1 MSKKNKKPTISTDK
15 EGPFPKTSGFPS
27 STVFEHNLPVENTSQ
42 PDFWLNTR
50 LQALII
56 FALSFVLY
64 ANTLTHK
71 FCQDDAIV
79 ITDNK
84 YTVEGFAGI
93 PDILR
98 YDTFFGF
105 FKEAGKAGL
114 VAGGRYRPF
123 TLVQFAI
130 EYQFFGKNAF
140 IGHLFNVLW
149 FGLTCVLLYFVLLK
163 LLNFKYQNSLKSTTS
178 DIVHR
183 TSYTVHFIAFAA
195 AALFAA
201 HPIHTEAVANI
212 KGRDEIMCL
221 LGSLAAVWFSIKAF
235 EKGGVLNQILAAI
248 FFFIGLLSKENAI
261 TFVVIVPLI
270 YWFFMET
277 NLVTAFKQTLPFI
290 ASAAFFIILRGAVI
304 GNQFGGEQLELMNN
318 PYLKLVDN
326 QYVAFS
332 FSEKF
337 ATIIYTLGDYVR
349 LLIFPHPLTHDY
361 YPRHVGIMSFGD
373 WQVILSLLIY
383 IGLGA
388 AILRGLFKKEIWA
401 FGLAF
406 YLITLSIV
414 SNLIFPVGTN
424 MAERFLFMPS
434 VGFCLVVAIVLSKI
448 FIVKNSSNSL
458 NIKPLS
464 MVLIAMIMLLGLK
477 TVLRNPAWKDNY
489 TIFTTDIEVSKNS
502 AKLQTSVGGET
513 IDTFKNEKNLELRTT
528 KMKEA
533 IEHLKQAIAIHP
545 AYKSPYLLMGNAYL
559 YLDDV
564 DNAIIYYE
572 GALKLDST
580 FKDARANI
588 GLAYG
593 AKYRDLGKKAGQVEQ
608 NLPKAIEYFTKS
620 IEYNPNDAQVYSY
633 IGTAYGMN
641 NQIPK
646 SIEALSKALSL
657 RFDKQ
662 DALNLSVSYRIVG
675 DVAKANEWAQ
685 RAK

>member
-1 MSKKNKKPTISTDK
+1 MSKKNKKPIPNPQK
-15 EGPFPKTSGFPS
+15 ESPS
-27 STVFEHNLPVENTSQ
+27 VFEPNLTVENTSQ
-42 PDFWLNTR
+42 TDFWLNTR
-50 LQALII
+50 LHALVI
-56 FALSFVLY
+56 FALSFALY

-93 PDILR
+93 LDILR
-98 YDTFFGF
+98 YDTFYGF
-105 FKEAGKAGL
+105 FKEAGKANL

-149 FGLTCVLLYFVLLK
+149 FSLTCVLLYFVLLK
-163 LLNFKYQNSLKSTTS
+163 LLNFKHQKQTVNSSE
-178 DIVHR
+178 
-183 TSYTVHFIAFAA
+183 YTIHFIAFATA
-195 AALFAA
+195 AIFAA

-235 EKGGVLNQILAAI
+235 EKGGILNAILAAVL
-248 FFFIGLLSKENAI
+248 FFIGLLSKENAI

-277 NLVTAFKQTLPFI
+277 NIATAFKQTIPFI
-290 ASAAFFIILRGAVI
+290 ISAVLFIILRGAVI

-326 QYVAFS
+326 QYIAFS
-332 FSEKF
+332 FSEKI
-337 ATIIYTLGDYVR
+337 ATIIYTLGDYIR

-361 YPRHVGIMSFGD
+361 YPRHVSIMSFGD
-373 WQVILSLLIY
+373 WQVVLSLLVY

-388 AILRGLFKKEIWA
+388 SILRGLLKKEIWA

-434 VGFCLVVAIVLSKI
+434 VGFCLVVAILLSKI
-448 FIVKNSSNSL
+448 FTLKNSNNSL

-464 MVLIAMIMLLGLK
+464 MVLIAMITLLGLK

-513 IDTFKNEKNLELRTT
+513 IDTFRNEKNLELRTS

-533 IEHLKQAIAIHP
+533 IEHLKRAIEIHP
-545 AYKSPYLLMGNAYL
+545 TYKSPYLLMGNAYL
-559 YLDDV
+559 YLDDSE
-564 DNAIIYYE
+564 NAIKYYE
-572 GALKLDST
+572 AALKLDST
-580 FKDARANI
+580 FKDARANLTIAKNSQYREI
-588 GLAYG
+588 G
-593 AKYRDLGKKAGQVEQ
+593 KRAGQVEH
-608 NLPKAIEYFTKS
+608 NIPKAIEYLTKAV
-620 IEYNPNDAQVYSY
+620 EANPLDAQAYSY
-633 IGTAYGMN
+633 LGTAYGMSG
-641 NQIPK
+641 QAQK

-662 DALNLSVSYRIVG
+662 DALNLSVSYRMIG
-675 DVAKANEWAQ
+675 DMAKANEWQQ
-685 RAK
+685 RAEKGQ

>member
-1 MSKKNKKPTISTDK
+1 MSKKNKKPIPISQK
-15 EGPFPKTSGFPS
+15 EGPS
-27 STVFEHNLPVENTSQ
+27 VFEPNLTVENTSQ
-42 PDFWLNTR
+42 TDFWLNSR
-50 LQALII
+50 LQALVI
-56 FALSFVLY
+56 FALSFALY
-64 ANTLTHK
+64 ANTLTHQ

-98 YDTFFGF
+98 YDTFYGF

-130 EYQFFGKNAF
+130 EYQFFGKNPF

-163 LLNFKYQNSLKSTTS
+163 LLHYKY
-178 DIVHR
+178 R
-183 TSYTVHFIAFAA
+183 TSNPVHPTSYIVHFIAFAA
-195 AALFAA
+195 AAIFAA

-235 EKGGVLNQILAAI
+235 EKGGILNSILAAI
-248 FFFIGLLSKENAI
+248 LFFIGLLSKENAI
-261 TFVVIVPLI
+261 TFVLIVPLI
-270 YWFFMET
+270 YWFFIET
-277 NLVTAFKQTLPFI
+277 NWVNSFKKVTPFI
-290 ASAAFFIILRGAVI
+290 LASVLFIILRANAMVQEDVSI
-304 GNQFGGEQLELMNN
+304 FEKVSKSLQNTSGEVKELMNN

-332 FSEKF
+332 LSEKF
-337 ATIIYTLGDYVR
+337 ATIIYTLGDYIR

-361 YPRHVGIMSFGD
+361 YPRHVSIMSFGD
-373 WQVILSLLIY
+373 WQVILSLLAY

-388 AILRGLFKKEIWA
+388 SILRGLLKKEIWA

-414 SNLIFPVGTN
+414 SNLVFPVGTN

-448 FIVKNSSNSL
+448 FTSKNNANSL
-458 NIKPLS
+458 NIKSLS
-464 MVLIAMIMLLGLK
+464 IVLISIITLLGLK

-513 IDTFKNEKNLELRTT
+513 IDTFRNEKNLELRSS

-533 IEHLKQAIAIHP
+533 IEHLKRAIEIHP
-545 AYKSPYLLMGNAYL
+545 TYKSPYLLMGNAYL

-564 DNAIIYYE
+564 DNAIKYYE

-593 AKYRDLGKKAGQVEQ
+593 AKYRDLGKKAGQVEK

-633 IGTAYGMN
+633 LGTAYGMS

-646 SIEALSKALSL
+646 SIETLNKALSL

-662 DALNLSVSYRIVG
+662 DALNLSMSYRIAG
-675 DVAKANEWAQ
+675 DLAKANEWQQ
-685 RAK
+685 RTK

>member
-1 MSKKNKKPTISTDK
+1 MSKKNKKPIPNSQK
-15 EGPFPKTSGFPS
+15 EGPS
-27 STVFEHNLPVENTSQ
+27 VFEPNLTVENTSQ
-42 PDFWLNTR
+42 TDFWLNSR
-50 LQALII
+50 LQALVI
-56 FALSFVLY
+56 FALSFALY

-98 YDTFFGF
+98 YDTFYGF
-105 FKEAGKAGL
+105 FKEAGKANL

-130 EYQFFGKNAF
+130 EYQFFGKNPF

-163 LLNFKYQNSLKSTTS
+163 LLNFKHQKQPENSSE
-178 DIVHR
+178 
-183 TSYTVHFIAFAA
+183 YTIHFIAFATA
-195 AALFAA
+195 AIFAV

-235 EKGGVLNQILAAI
+235 EKGGILNSILAAGL
-248 FFFIGLLSKENAI
+248 FFIGLLSKENAI

-277 NLVTAFKQTLPFI
+277 NIVTALKQTIPFI
-290 ASAAFFIILRGAVI
+290 ASAILFIILRGAVI

-337 ATIIYTLGDYVR
+337 GTIIYTLGDYIR

-361 YPRHVGIMSFGD
+361 YPRHIDIMSFGD
-373 WQVILSLLIY
+373 WQVILSLLVY
-383 IGLGA
+383 IGLEA
-388 AILRGLFKKEIWA
+388 LILRGLLKKEIWA

-414 SNLIFPVGTN
+414 SNLVFPVGTN

-448 FIVKNSSNSL
+448 FTLKNSDNLL
-458 NIKPLS
+458 NIKHLS
-464 MVLIAMIMLLGLK
+464 MVLISIITLLGLK

-513 IDTFKNEKNLELRTT
+513 IDTFRNEKNLELRTS

-533 IEHLKQAIAIHP
+533 IEHLKRAIEIHP
-545 AYKSPYLLMGNAYL
+545 TYKTPYLLMGNAYL
-559 YLDDV
+559 YLEDSE
-564 DNAIIYYE
+564 NAIKYYE
-572 GALKLDST
+572 AALKLDST
-580 FKDARANI
+580 FKDARAN
-588 GLAYG
+588 LAI
-593 AKYRDLGKKAGQVEQ
+593 AKNTQYRDIGKRAGQVE
-608 NLPKAIEYFTKS
+608 NNIPKAIEYLTKA
-620 IEYNPNDAQVYSY
+620 IEANPLDAQAYSY
-633 IGTAYGMN
+633 LGTAYGMSG
-641 NQIPK
+641 QAQK

-662 DALNLSVSYRIVG
+662 DALNLSVSYRMIG
-675 DVAKANEWAQ
+675 DVAKANEWQQ
-685 RAK
+685 RAEKGQ

>member
-1 MSKKNKKPTISTDK
+1 MSKNNKKSTPSVLSNKNQVRGNK
-15 EGPFPKTSGFPS
+15 EESLDSIQTKNVHTF
-27 STVFEHNLPVENTSQ
+27 
-42 PDFWLNTR
+42 DFWLNSR
-50 LQALII
+50 LQAFVI

-98 YDTFFGF
+98 YDTFYGF
-105 FKEAGKAGL
+105 FKEAGKAKL

-130 EYQFFGKNAF
+130 EYQFFGKNPF

-149 FGLTCVLLYFVLLK
+149 FGLTCVLLYFILLK
-163 LLNFKYQNSLKSTTS
+163 LLNFKHQKQPKISSK
-178 DIVHR
+178 
-183 TSYTVHFIAFAA
+183 YTIHFIAFAA
-195 AALFAA
+195 AAIFAA

-221 LGSLAAVWFSIKAF
+221 LGSLAAVWFSIKEF
-235 EKGGVLNQILAAI
+235 EKGGILNQILAAVL
-248 FFFIGLLSKENAI
+248 FFIGLLSKENAI
-261 TFVVIVPLI
+261 TFVVIAPLI

-277 NLVTAFKQTLPFI
+277 NWVDAFKQTMPFI
-290 ASAAFFIILRGAVI
+290 ASALLFIILRGAVI

-337 ATIIYTLGDYVR
+337 GTIIYTLGDYIR

-361 YPRHVGIMSFGD
+361 YPRHIGIMSFGD
-373 WQVILSLLIY
+373 WQVILSLVLY

-388 AILRGLFKKEIWA
+388 LILRGLIKKEIWA

-414 SNLIFPVGTN
+414 SNLVFPVGTN

-434 VGFCLVVAIVLSKI
+434 VGFCLVAAIILSKI
-448 FIVKNSSNSL
+448 FITKNNHNLL
-458 NIKPLS
+458 NTKPLS
-464 MVLIAMIMLLGLK
+464 MVLIAIITILGLK

-502 AKLQTSVGGET
+502 AKLQTSVGGEM
-513 IDTFKNEKNLELRTT
+513 IDTFRNEKNTELRTA

-533 IEHLKQAIAIHP
+533 IDHLKRAIEIHP
-545 AYKSPYLLMGNAYL
+545 TYKSPYLLMGNAYL
-559 YLDDV
+559 YLEDPE
-564 DNAIIYYE
+564 NAIKYYE
-572 GALKLDST
+572 GALQLDTT
-580 FKDARANI
+580 FKDARSNLA
-588 GLAYG
+588 LAYG
-593 AKYRDLGKKAGQVEQ
+593 VRYKDLGKKAGQVEQ

-620 IEYNPNDAQVYSY
+620 IEYNPKDAQVYSY
-633 IGTAYGMN
+633 LGTAYGMSFEKYKSIQDIN
-641 NQIPK
+641 K
-646 SIEALSKALSL
+646 SIEILNKALSM

-662 DALNLSVSYRIVG
+662 DALNLSVSYRILGNIV
-675 DVAKANEWAQ
+675 KANEWQQ
-685 RAK
+685 RATKGE

>member
-1 MSKKNKKPTISTDK
+1 MSKKNKKPI
-15 EGPFPKTSGFPS
+15 PS
-27 STVFEHNLPVENTSQ
+27 SQIDGPSVLVPNLPVENRSQ
-42 PDFWLNTR
+42 ADFWLNSR
-50 LQALII
+50 LQALVI

-64 ANTLTHK
+64 ANTLTHQ

-98 YDTFFGF
+98 YDTFYGF
-105 FKEAGKAGL
+105 FKEAGKANL

-130 EYQFFGKNAF
+130 EYQFFGKNPF

-163 LLNFKYQNSLKSTTS
+163 LLNFKHRAS
-178 DIVHR
+178 DPLFRESNTVHP
-183 TSYTVHFIAFAA
+183 TSYIVHFIAFAA
-195 AALFAA
+195 AAIFAA

-235 EKGGVLNQILAAI
+235 EKGGVLNSILATVL
-248 FFFIGLLSKENAI
+248 FFIGLLSKENAV

-277 NLVTAFKQTLPFI
+277 NIVTALKQTIPFI
-290 ASAAFFIILRGAVI
+290 TAAISFIILRGAVI
-304 GNQFGGEQLELMNN
+304 GNQFGGGQLELMNN

-326 QYVAFS
+326 QYVAFT
-332 FSEKF
+332 FSEKL
-337 ATIIYTLGDYVR
+337 ATIIYTLGDYIR

-373 WQVILSLLIY
+373 WQVLLSLLVY
-383 IGLGA
+383 LGLGA
-388 AILRGLFKKEIWA
+388 LILRGLLKKEIWA

-434 VGFCLVVAIVLSKI
+434 VGFCLVVAIFLSKV
-448 FIVKNSSNSL
+448 FSVKNNDNLL
-458 NIKPLS
+458 NIKHLS
-464 MVLIAMIMLLGLK
+464 MVLIAMITLLGLK

-513 IDTFKNEKNLELRTT
+513 IDTFRNEKNLELRTS

-533 IEHLKQAIAIHP
+533 IEHLKRAIEIHP
-545 AYKSPYLLMGNAYL
+545 TYKSPYLLMGNAYL
-559 YLDDV
+559 YLEDSE
-564 DNAIIYYE
+564 NAIKYYE
-572 GALKLDST
+572 AALKLDST
-580 FKDARANI
+580 FKDARAN
-588 GLAYG
+588 LAI
-593 AKYRDLGKKAGQVEQ
+593 AKNTQYREIGKKAGQVEQ
-608 NLPKAIEYFTKS
+608 NIPKAIEYLTKA
-620 IEYNPNDAQVYSY
+620 IEVNPLDAQAYSY
-633 IGTAYGMN
+633 LGTAYGMSG
-641 NQIPK
+641 QAQK
-646 SIEALSKALSL
+646 SIEALSKALSM

-662 DALNLSVSYRIVG
+662 DALNLSVSYRMIG
-675 DVAKANEWAQ
+675 DVAKANEWQQ
-685 RAK
+685 RAEKGE

>member
-1 MSKKNKKPTISTDK
+1 MSKKNKKPIESSDK
-15 EGPFPKTSGFPS
+15 ETPS
-27 STVFEHNLPVENTSQ
+27 VFEPNQSSLSLEKNN
-42 PDFWLNTR
+42 FWLNAR
-50 LQALII
+50 LQALVI
-56 FALSFVLY
+56 FALSFALY
-64 ANTLTHK
+64 ANTLTHQ

-98 YDTFFGF
+98 YDTFYGF

-123 TLVQFAI
+123 TLVQFAV
-130 EYQFFGKNAF
+130 EYQFFGKNPF

-163 LLNFKYQNSLKSTTS
+163 LLHYKYRTS
-178 DIVHR
+178 AAVHPTSYIVHF
-183 TSYTVHFIAFAA
+183 TAFAA
-195 AALFAA
+195 AAIFAA

-235 EKGGVLNQILAAI
+235 EKGGILNSVLAAI
-248 FFFIGLLSKENAI
+248 LFFIGLLSKENAI

-277 NLVTAFKQTLPFI
+277 NWSTAFKQTMPFI
-290 ASAAFFIILRGAVI
+290 ASAALFIILRGIVI
-304 GNQFGGEQLELMNN
+304 GNQFGGVQLELMNN

-337 ATIIYTLGDYVR
+337 ATIIYTLGDYIR

-361 YPRHVGIMSFGD
+361 YPRHVSIKSFGD
-373 WQVILSLLIY
+373 WQVILSLLVY

-388 AILRGLFKKEIWA
+388 LILRGLVKKEIWA

-406 YLITLSIV
+406 CLITLSIV
-414 SNLIFPVGTN
+414 SNLVFPVGTN

-448 FIVKNSSNSL
+448 FTLKNSNNSL

-464 MVLIAMIMLLGLK
+464 MILIAIITLLGLK

-513 IDTFKNEKNLELRTT
+513 IDTFRNEKNLELRTV

-533 IEHLKQAIAIHP
+533 IEHLKRAIEIHP
-545 AYKSPYLLMGNAYL
+545 TYKSPYLLMGNAYL
-559 YLDDV
+559 YLNDSE
-564 DNAIIYYE
+564 NAIKYYE
-572 GALKLDST
+572 AALTLDST
-580 FKDARANI
+580 FKDARANLAIAKNTQYREI
-588 GLAYG
+588 G
-593 AKYRDLGKKAGQVEQ
+593 KRAGQVE
-608 NLPKAIEYFTKS
+608 NNIPKAIEYLTKAV
-620 IEYNPNDAQVYSY
+620 EANPLDAQAYSY
-633 IGTAYGMN
+633 LGTAYGMSG
-641 NQIPK
+641 QAKK

-662 DALNLSVSYRIVG
+662 DALNLSVSYRMIG
-675 DVAKANEWAQ
+675 DVAKANEWQQ
-685 RAK
+685 RAEKGE

>member
-1 MSKKNKKPTISTDK
+1 MSKKNKKPIQSSDK
-15 EGPFPKTSGFPS
+15 ETPS
-27 STVFEHNLPVENTSQ
+27 VFESNQSSLSLEKT
-42 PDFWLNTR
+42 DFWLNSR
-50 LQALII
+50 LQALVI

-98 YDTFFGF
+98 YDTFYGF
-105 FKEAGKAGL
+105 FKEAGKANL

-140 IGHLFNVLW
+140 IGHLFNVIW
-149 FGLTCVLLYFVLLK
+149 FGLTCVMLYFVLLK
-163 LLNFKYQNSLKSTTS
+163 LLNFKHKKQPENSSE
-178 DIVHR
+178 
-183 TSYTVHFIAFAA
+183 YTIHFIAFAA
-195 AALFAA
+195 AAIFAA

-235 EKGGVLNQILAAI
+235 EKGGILNAILVAI
-248 FFFIGLLSKENAI
+248 LFFIGLLSKENAI

-277 NLVTAFKQTLPFI
+277 NIGTALKQTIPFI
-290 ASAAFFIILRGAVI
+290 ASAILFIILRGAVI

-337 ATIIYTLGDYVR
+337 GTIIYTLGDYIR
-349 LLIFPHPLTHDY
+349 LLIFPYPLTHDY
-361 YPRHVGIMSFGD
+361 YPRHVSIMSFGD

-383 IGLGA
+383 IGFGA
-388 AILRGLFKKEIWA
+388 LILRGLLKKEIWA

-414 SNLIFPVGTN
+414 SNLVFPVGTN

-434 VGFCLVVAIVLSKI
+434 VGFCLVVAILLSK
-448 FIVKNSSNSL
+448 FFTLKNSDNLL

-464 MVLIAMIMLLGLK
+464 IVLIAMVTLLGLK

-513 IDTFKNEKNLELRTT
+513 IDTFRNEKNLELRTL

-533 IEHLKQAIAIHP
+533 IEHLKRAIEIHP
-545 AYKSPYLLMGNAYL
+545 TYKTPYLLIGNAYL
-559 YLDDV
+559 YLDDSE
-564 DNAIIYYE
+564 NAIKYYE
-572 GALKLDST
+572 AALKLDST
-580 FKDARANI
+580 FKDARAN
-588 GLAYG
+588 LAI
-593 AKYRDLGKKAGQVEQ
+593 AKNTQYREIGKKAGQVEH
-608 NLPKAIEYFTKS
+608 NIPKAIEYLTKAV
-620 IEYNPNDAQVYSY
+620 EANPLDAQAYSY
-633 IGTAYGMN
+633 LGTAYGMSG
-641 NQIPK
+641 QAQK

-662 DALNLSVSYRIVG
+662 DALNLSVSYRMIG
-675 DVAKANEWAQ
+675 DVAKANEWQQ
-685 RAK
+685 RAEKGE

>member
-1 MSKKNKKPTISTDK
+1 MSKKNKKPIPYSDNVT
-15 EGPFPKTSGFPS
+15 PS
-27 STVFEHNLPVENTSQ
+27 VSANNLQETGGNQ
-42 PDFWLNTR
+42 AHFWLNSR
-50 LQALII
+50 LQALVI
-56 FALSFVLY
+56 FALSFALY

-98 YDTFFGF
+98 YDTFYGF
-105 FKEAGKAGL
+105 FKEAGKANL

-130 EYQFFGKNAF
+130 EYQFFGKNPF

-163 LLNFKYQNSLKSTTS
+163 LLNFKHQKQPKSS
-178 DIVHR
+178 
-183 TSYTVHFIAFAA
+183 SGYTIHFIAFAA
-195 AALFAA
+195 AAIFAA

-221 LGSLAAVWFSIKAF
+221 FGSLAAVWFSIKAS
-235 EKGGVLNQILAAI
+235 EKGSILNTILAAVL
-248 FFFIGLLSKENAI
+248 FFIGLLCKENAI

-277 NLVTAFKQTLPFI
+277 NIATALKQAIPFI
-290 ASAAFFIILRGAVI
+290 ASAILFIILRGAVI

-337 ATIIYTLGDYVR
+337 GTIIYTLGDYIR

-373 WQVILSLLIY
+373 WQVMLSLLVY

-388 AILRGLFKKEIWA
+388 LILRGLFKKEIWA

-414 SNLIFPVGTN
+414 SNLVFPVGTN

-448 FIVKNSSNSL
+448 FIVKNNDNLL

-464 MVLIAMIMLLGLK
+464 MVLIAMITLLGLK

-513 IDTFKNEKNLELRTT
+513 IDTFRNEKNLELR
-528 KMKEA
+528 KLKLNEA
-533 IEHLKQAIAIHP
+533 IEHLKRAIEIHP
-545 AYKSPYLLMGNAYL
+545 TYKSPYLLKGNAYL
-559 YLDDV
+559 YLDDYES
-564 DNAIIYYE
+564 AIKNYE
-572 GALKLDST
+572 TALKLDPT
-580 FKDARANI
+580 FKDALSN
-588 GLAYG
+588 LAI
-593 AKYRDLGKKAGQVEQ
+593 AKNALYREIGKKAGQVE
-608 NLPKAIEYFTKS
+608 NNIPKAIEYLTKAV
-620 IEYNPNDAQVYSY
+620 EANPLDAQAYSY
-633 IGTAYGMN
+633 LGTAYGMSG
-641 NQIPK
+641 QAQK
-646 SIEALSKALSL
+646 SIEALSKALSM

-662 DALNLSVSYRIVG
+662 DALNLSVSYRMIG
-675 DVAKANEWAQ
+675 DVAKANEWQQ
-685 RAK
+685 RAQ

>member
-1 MSKKNKKPTISTDK
+1 MSKKNKKPT
-15 EGPFPKTSGFPS
+15 PS
-27 STVFEHNLPVENTSQ
+27 VFESNLQSANSNQ
-42 PDFWLNTR
+42 PIMGIEKTDFWLNSR
-50 LQALII
+50 FQALII

-64 ANTLTHK
+64 ANTLTHQ

-93 PDILR
+93 SDILR

-105 FKEAGKAGL
+105 FKEAGKANL

-130 EYQFFGKNAF
+130 EYQFFGKNPF

-163 LLNFKYQNSLKSTTS
+163 LLNHKHKKQPENSSEHT
-178 DIVHR
+178 I
-183 TSYTVHFIAFAA
+183 HFIAFAA
-195 AALFAA
+195 AAIFAA

-235 EKGGVLNQILAAI
+235 EKEGILNQILAAI
-248 FFFIGLLSKENAI
+248 LFFIGLLSKENAI

-277 NLVTAFKQTLPFI
+277 NWVDAFKQTIPFL
-290 ASAAFFIILRGAVI
+290 ASSVLFIILRGAVI

-337 ATIIYTLGDYVR
+337 GTIIYTLGDYIR

-361 YPRHVGIMSFGD
+361 YPRHISIMSFGD
-373 WQVILSLLIY
+373 WQVILSLLVY
-383 IGLGA
+383 LGLGA
-388 AILRGLFKKEIWA
+388 LILRGLVKKEIWA

-448 FIVKNSSNSL
+448 FTTKNSDKTL
-458 NIKPLS
+458 NIKSLS
-464 MVLIAMIMLLGLK
+464 MILISMIMLLGLK

-513 IDTFKNEKNLELRTT
+513 IDTFRNEKNTELRTA

-533 IEHLKQAIAIHP
+533 IEHLKRAIEIHP
-545 AYKSPYLLMGNAYL
+545 TYKSPYLLMGNAYL
-559 YLDDV
+559 YLDDSE
-564 DNAIIYYE
+564 NAIKYYE
-572 GALKLDST
+572 AALKLDTT
-580 FKDARANI
+580 FKDARAN
-588 GLAYG
+588 LAI
-593 AKYRDLGKKAGQVEQ
+593 AKNNQYRDIGKKAGQVEH
-608 NLPKAIEYFTKS
+608 NIPKAIEYLTKAV
-620 IEYNPNDAQVYSY
+620 EANPLDAQSYSY
-633 IGTAYGMN
+633 LGTAYGMSG
-641 NQIPK
+641 QAQK
-646 SIEALSKALSL
+646 SIEALSKALSM

-662 DALNLSVSYRIVG
+662 DALNLSVSYRMVG
-675 DVAKANEWAQ
+675 DIGKANEWQQ
-685 RAK
+685 RAEKGQ

>member
-1 MSKKNKKPTISTDK
+1 MSKKNKKPIPSPDKST
-15 EGPFPKTSGFPS
+15 PS
-27 STVFEHNLPVENTSQ
+27 VSVGKMQEAVSNDQADNTSKI
-42 PDFWLNTR
+42 DFWLNSR

-64 ANTLTHK
+64 ANTLTHQ

-98 YDTFFGF
+98 YDTFYGF
-105 FKEAGKAGL
+105 FKEAGKANL

-130 EYQFFGKNAF
+130 EYQFFGKNPF
-140 IGHLFNVLW
+140 VGHLFNVLW

-163 LLNFKYQNSLKSTTS
+163 LLHFKHQKQPKNSS
-178 DIVHR
+178 D
-183 TSYTVHFIAFAA
+183 YTIHFIAFAA
-195 AALFAA
+195 AAIFAA

-235 EKGGVLNQILAAI
+235 EKGGILNSILAAVL
-248 FFFIGLLSKENAI
+248 FFIGLLSKENAI

-277 NLVTAFKQTLPFI
+277 NMATALKQTIPFI
-290 ASAAFFIILRGAVI
+290 ASAVLFIILRGAVI

-337 ATIIYTLGDYVR
+337 GTIIYTLGDYIR

-361 YPRHVGIMSFGD
+361 YPRHVSIMSFGD
-373 WQVILSLLIY
+373 WQVMLSLLVY
-383 IGLGA
+383 VGLGA
-388 AILRGLFKKEIWA
+388 LILRGLLKKEIWA

-414 SNLIFPVGTN
+414 SNLVFPVGTN

-448 FIVKNSSNSL
+448 FIVKNNDNL
-458 NIKPLS
+458 LIIKPLS
-464 MVLIAMIMLLGLK
+464 MVLIAMITPLGLK
-477 TVLRNPAWKDNY
+477 TILRNPAWKDNY

-513 IDTFKNEKNLELRTT
+513 IDTFRNEKNLELRSS

-533 IEHLKQAIAIHP
+533 IEHLKRAIEIHP
-545 AYKSPYLLMGNAYL
+545 TYKSPYLLMGNAYL
-559 YLDDV
+559 YLEDSE
-564 DNAIIYYE
+564 NAIKYYE
-572 GALKLDST
+572 AALKLDST
-580 FKDARANI
+580 FKDARAN
-588 GLAYG
+588 LAI
-593 AKYRDLGKKAGQVEQ
+593 AKNTQYRDIGKRAGQVE
-608 NLPKAIEYFTKS
+608 NNIPKAIEYLTKAV
-620 IEYNPNDAQVYSY
+620 EANPLDAQAYSY
-633 IGTAYGMN
+633 LGTAYGMSG
-641 NQIPK
+641 QPQK

-662 DALNLSVSYRIVG
+662 DALNLSVSYRMIG
-675 DVAKANEWAQ
+675 DVAKANEWQQ
-685 RAK
+685 RAEKGQ

>member
-1 MSKKNKKPTISTDK
+1 MSKKNKKPIPSSQK
-15 EGPFPKTSGFPS
+15 EGPSVLAENRQGVVGNEQADTTSKA
-27 STVFEHNLPVENTSQ
+27 
-42 PDFWLNTR
+42 DFWLNSR
-50 LQALII
+50 LQTLVI
-56 FALSFVLY
+56 FALSFALY
-64 ANTLTHK
+64 ANTLTHQ

-98 YDTFFGF
+98 YDTFYGF

-123 TLVQFAI
+123 TLIQFAI
-130 EYQFFGKNAF
+130 EYQFFGKNPF

-163 LLNFKYQNSLKSTTS
+163 LLNFKYKESAQNSVHQTS
-178 DIVHR
+178 NIVH
-183 TSYTVHFIAFAA
+183 SHLVHFIAFAA
-195 AALFAA
+195 AAIFTA

-235 EKGGVLNQILAAI
+235 EKGGVLNTVLAAI
-248 FFFIGLLSKENAI
+248 LFFIGLLSKENAV

-277 NLVTAFKQTLPFI
+277 NIVTALKQTIPFI
-290 ASAAFFIILRGAVI
+290 TAAILFIILRGAVI

-326 QYVAFS
+326 QYVAFT
-332 FSEKF
+332 FSEKL
-337 ATIIYTLGDYVR
+337 ATIIYTLGDYIR

-373 WQVILSLLIY
+373 WQVLLSLLVY
-383 IGLGA
+383 LGLGA
-388 AILRGLFKKEIWA
+388 LILRGLLKKEIWA

-434 VGFCLVVAIVLSKI
+434 VGFCLVVAIVLSKV
-448 FIVKNSSNSL
+448 FSVKNNDNLL

-464 MVLIAMIMLLGLK
+464 MALIAIITLLGLK

-513 IDTFKNEKNLELRTT
+513 IDTFRNEKNLELRTL

-533 IEHLKQAIAIHP
+533 IGHLKQAIAIHP
-545 AYKSPYLLMGNAYL
+545 TYKSPYLLMGNAYL

-564 DNAIIYYE
+564 DNAIQYYE
-572 GALKLDST
+572 SALKLDST

-593 AKYRDLGKKAGQVEQ
+593 AKYKELGKKAGQVEQ

-633 IGTAYGMN
+633 LGTAYGMS

-646 SIEALSKALSL
+646 SIETLNKALSL

-662 DALNLSVSYRIVG
+662 DALNLSMSYRIAG
-675 DVAKANEWAQ
+675 DLAKANEWQQKAQ
-685 RAK
+685 

>member
-1 MSKKNKKPTISTDK
+1 MSKKNKKPITSSDKATPSVSEGILQKDNISK
-15 EGPFPKTSGFPS
+15 
-27 STVFEHNLPVENTSQ
+27 N
-42 PDFWLNTR
+42 DFWLNSR
-50 LQALII
+50 LQALVI

-98 YDTFFGF
+98 YDTFYGF
-105 FKEAGKAGL
+105 FKEAGKANL

-130 EYQFFGKNAF
+130 EYQFFGKNPF

-149 FGLTCVLLYFVLLK
+149 FGLTCVSLYFVLLK
-163 LLNFKYQNSLKSTTS
+163 LLNFKYQNSLNTTS
-178 DIVHR
+178 DIIHR

-195 AALFAA
+195 AAIFTA

-235 EKGGVLNQILAAI
+235 EKGGVLNSILAAVL
-248 FFFIGLLSKENAI
+248 FFIGLLSKENAI
-261 TFVVIVPLI
+261 TFIVIVPLI

-277 NLVTAFKQTLPFI
+277 NWATAFKQTIPFI
-290 ASAAFFIILRGAVI
+290 ASAVLFILLRGAVI

-326 QYVAFS
+326 QYVPFR

-337 ATIIYTLGDYVR
+337 ATIIYTLGDYIR

-383 IGLGA
+383 IGMAA
-388 AILRGLFKKEIWA
+388 AILRGLLKKEIWA
-401 FGLAF
+401 FGLVF

-414 SNLIFPVGTN
+414 SNLVFPVGTN

-434 VGFCLVVAIVLSKI
+434 VGFCLVVAVLLSKI
-448 FIVKNSSNSL
+448 FIVKNSGNLL
-458 NIKPLS
+458 NIKHLS
-464 MVLIAMIMLLGLK
+464 MVLIVIITLLGLK

-489 TIFTTDIEVSKNS
+489 SIFTTDIEVSKNS
-502 AKLQTSVGGET
+502 AKLQTSVGGES
-513 IDTFKNEKNLELRTT
+513 IDTFRNEKNLELRTM

-533 IEHLKQAIAIHP
+533 IEHLKRAIEIHP
-545 AYKSPYLLMGNAYL
+545 TYKSPYLLMGNAYL
-559 YLDDV
+559 YLEDSE
-564 DNAIIYYE
+564 NAIKYYE
-572 GALKLDST
+572 AALKLDST
-580 FKDARANI
+580 FKDARANLAIAKNTQYREI
-588 GLAYG
+588 G
-593 AKYRDLGKKAGQVEQ
+593 KRAGQVE
-608 NLPKAIEYFTKS
+608 NNIPKAIEYLTKAV
-620 IEYNPNDAQVYSY
+620 EANPLDAQAYSY
-633 IGTAYGMN
+633 LGTAYGMSG
-641 NQIPK
+641 QAQK
-646 SIEALSKALSL
+646 SIEALGKALSL

-662 DALNLSVSYRIVG
+662 DALNLSVSYRMIG
-675 DVAKANEWAQ
+675 DVAKANEWQQKAQ
-685 RAK
+685 